1 MTAKE
6 LQKRNERSQALRV
19 VQLDDDTFY
28 VESSEGKICY
38 RVSFENEK
46 QVCTCGDYSR
56 GIKSDSNFKCK
67 HIISVYNSIP
77 NGDVHHGQ
85 VLERAKPKLNE
96 RFIIKIENKD
106 FVQYAGLLDLGHQK
120 GISQIEV
127 DPIQLPTQ
135 DSGNFA
141 ICKAT
146 VISKTGDSFTDIG
159 DANPQN
165 CNSKVSRHLLRMAST
180 RAIAR
185 ALRSFT
191 NIGMTCLEELSDLN
205 DIVDGNNG
213 NTKNKVI
220 KQHDKRSSANPKAK
234 EPEAAA
240 PTPASTEPNAGNGG
254 NGTKSSKKSTEPKAP
269 EPTPEQTETQSPSV
283 PTMSEAQ
290 KRAIYNL
297 SRRRGISV
305 VRLMTVHRSKGLE
318 FPVVFLVGMVE
329 NILPSKKGN
338 LEEERRICFV
348 AISRAMKLLYLS
360 HSKTYLNQPAA
371 RSPFLDEI
379 LGVTEPPSLS

>member
-6 LQKRNERSQALRV
+6 LQKRNEKSQHLRV
-19 VQLDDDTFY
+19 VQVDDSMFY

-38 RVSFENEK
+38 RVSFEDEK
-46 QVCTCGDYSR
+46 QVCTCGDYTR
-56 GIKSDSNFKCK
+56 GIKSDSTFRCK
-67 HIISVYNSIP
+67 HIVSVYNSIP
-77 NGDVHHGQ
+77 NGEIQHGQ
-85 VLERAKPKLNE
+85 LLERAKPKLNE

-135 DSGNFA
+135 DNGNFA

-205 DIVDGNNG
+205 DIAGNSSDVNRSR
-213 NTKNKVI
+213 I
-220 KQHDKRSSANPKAK
+220 SKQSDKRPRSNPIPKA
-234 EPEAAA
+234 PEATA
-240 PTPASTEPNAGNGG
+240 PTAASTEPNPGNGG
-254 NGTKSSKKSTEPKAP
+254 NGTKSSKKPTEPIAP
-269 EPTPEQTETQSPSV
+269 EPNPEQTKTQSPSV

-305 VRLMTVHRSKGLE
+305 EDLGKMAFESYGVELGALSSKDASS
-318 FPVVFLVGMVE
+318 F
-329 NILPSKKGN
+329 IRN
-338 LEEERRICFV
+338 L
-348 AISRAMKLLYLS
+348 
-360 HSKTYLNQPAA
+360 QQAA
-371 RSPFLDEI
+371 
-379 LGVTEPPSLS
+379 

>member
-1 MTAKE
+1 LSGYASTSQIGSTKEKRKRKENATMTAKE

-19 VQLDDDTFY
+19 VQLDDETFY

-38 RVSFENEK
+38 RVSFEGEK
-46 QVCTCGDYSR
+46 QLCTCGDYSR
-56 GIKSDSNFKCK
+56 GIKSDGNFKCK
-67 HIISVYNSIP
+67 HIISVYNCIP
-77 NGDVHHGQ
+77 AGEVQHGHL
-85 VLERAKPKLNE
+85 LERAKPKLNE

-135 DSGNFA
+135 DNGNFA

-146 VISKTGDSFTDIG
+146 VISKTGDSYTDIG
-159 DANPQN
+159 DCSPQN

-205 DIVDGNNG
+205 DIADGNNG
-213 NTKNKVI
+213 NSKFKGI
-220 KQHDKRSSANPKAK
+220 SKQSDKRPRGNPIPKAPDENTTVPVSK
-234 EPEAAA
+234 D
-240 PTPASTEPNAGNGG
+240 PNHGNGG
-254 NGTKSSKKSTEPKAP
+254 NGTKSSKKPTEPKEPKTP
-269 EPTPEQTETQSPSV
+269 EPNPESTKTQSPSV
-283 PTMSEAQ
+283 PAISDAQ
-290 KRAIYNL
+290 RRAIYNL

-305 VRLMTVHRSKGLE
+305 EDLGKMAFESYG
-318 FPVVFLVGMVE
+318 VE
-329 NILPSKKGN
+329 LGALSGKDASSLIRN
-338 LEEERRICFV
+338 LQM
-348 AISRAMKLLYLS
+348 SS
-360 HSKTYLNQPAA
+360 
-371 RSPFLDEI
+371 
-379 LGVTEPPSLS
+379 

>member
-6 LQKRNERSQALRV
+6 LQKRNEKSQHLRV
-19 VQLDDDTFY
+19 VQVDSNNFY

-38 RVSFENEK
+38 LVSFEGDK
-46 QVCTCGDYSR
+46 QVCTCGDFSR
-56 GIKSDSNFKCK
+56 GIKTDSGFRCK
-67 HIISVYNSIP
+67 HIVSVYNSIP
-77 NGDVHHGQ
+77 NGEVAHGQ

-135 DSGNFA
+135 DNGNFA

-205 DIVDGNNG
+205 DIADGNNG
-213 NTKNKVI
+213 NSKGKGI
-220 KQHDKRSSANPKAK
+220 KQPEKRPSANPKAK
-234 EPEAAA
+234 EPEATTSA
-240 PTPASTEPNAGNGG
+240 PVSTEPNSGNGG
-254 NGTKSSKKSTEPKAP
+254 NGTKSIKKPTEPK
-269 EPTPEQTETQSPSV
+269 EPTQQQPNPEQTKTQSPSV

-290 KRAIYNL
+290 KKALWNL

-305 VRLMTVHRSKGLE
+305 EQLGKMAFETFGVELEHLSSKDASS
-318 FPVVFLVGMVE
+318 F
-329 NILPSKKGN
+329 IRN
-338 LEEERRICFV
+338 L
-348 AISRAMKLLYLS
+348 
-360 HSKTYLNQPAA
+360 QQAA
-371 RSPFLDEI
+371 
-379 LGVTEPPSLS
+379 